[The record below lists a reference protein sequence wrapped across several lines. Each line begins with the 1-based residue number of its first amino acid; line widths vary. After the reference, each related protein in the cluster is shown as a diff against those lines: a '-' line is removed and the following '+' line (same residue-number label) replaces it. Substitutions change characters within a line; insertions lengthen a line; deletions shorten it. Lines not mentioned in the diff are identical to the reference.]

1 MKKWKV
7 FYSIRRT
14 GGDIDEL
21 EDYVTGHDIR
31 EALYFAYCLVNQIV
45 KEEKVVT
52 DVVIWGLEICPGT
65 TDPAA
70 VF

>member
-14 GGDIDEL
+14 DGDIDEL
-21 EDYVTGHDIR
+21 EDYVAARDIYG
-31 EALYFAYCLVNQIV
+31 ALDAAGKLMDQMV
-45 KEEKVVT
+45 EEEEDVT
-52 DVVIWGLEICPGT
+52 DVAIWGLDICPGT

>member
-14 GGDIDEL
+14 DGDIEEN
-21 EDYVTGHDIR
+21 EDYLMAHDIR
-31 EALYFAYCLVNQIV
+31 EALYFASVLMDQIV
-45 KEEKVVT
+45 EEEEDVT
-52 DVVIWGLEICPGT
+52 DVAIWGLEICPGT

>member
-14 GGDIDEL
+14 DGAIDEL
-21 EDYVTGHDIR
+21 EDYVTAHDIR
-31 EALYFAYCLVNQIV
+31 EALYFAHCLMKQIV
-45 KEEKVVT
+45 TEEE
-52 DVVIWGLEICPGT
+52 DVADFAIWGIEICPGT
-65 TDPAA
+65 SDAAA

>member
-14 GGDIDEL
+14 DGDIDEL
-21 EDYVTGHDIR
+21 EDYVTAHDIR
-31 EALYFAYCLVNQIV
+31 EALYFAYCLVKQIV
-45 KEEKVVT
+45 TGEE
-52 DVVIWGLEICPGT
+52 DVAEVAIWGLEICRGT
-65 TDPAA
+65 TDAAA

>member
-7 FYSIRRT
+7 FYSVRRT
-14 GGDIDEL
+14 DGDIDEL
-21 EDYVTGHDIR
+21 EDYVMAHDIR
-31 EALYFAYCLVNQIV
+31 EALYFAHCLMKQIV
-45 KEEKVVT
+45 TEEEDAAEVAF
-52 DVVIWGLEICPGT
+52 WGLEICPGT